1 MVKEKIM
8 AEQKKPTREEE
19 TPEGQVIERIHE
31 QPADAISFYSD
42 IGQVFATG
50 QEMVMQFY
58 ETIPGPPDREGR
70 ISKARTRL
78 RVTITV
84 SYAHARNL
92 GKLLIEKASEEKK

>member
-1 MVKEKIM
+1 M
-8 AEQKKPTREEE
+8 AEQKKPIREAE
-19 TPEGQVIERIHE
+19 TPEGKLIERIHE

-70 ISKARTRL
+70 ILKARTRL

-92 GKLLIEKASEEKK
+92 GKLLMEKASEEKK